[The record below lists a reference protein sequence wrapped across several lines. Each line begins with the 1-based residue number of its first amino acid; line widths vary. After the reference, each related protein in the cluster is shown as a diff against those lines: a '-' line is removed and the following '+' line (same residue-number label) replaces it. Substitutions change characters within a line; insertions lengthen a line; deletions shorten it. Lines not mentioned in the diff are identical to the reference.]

1 MFPDSLRGKGVWIRR
16 IAVCEGG
23 DPDAIVA
30 RALATGFSH
39 LFLKVAD
46 GAEPYNV
53 DPAAHFDA
61 AIELTDRLRSAGVA
75 VWGWHTLYGDKPRF
89 KGTFQKDYHLLEAA
103 CARQRL
109 EQLIPAGM
117 QGYAL
122 NPEGD
127 YQRIPGRSHKAT
139 AFMEALRAAPELERL
154 PIGLSARKFPAVHR
168 SFPWHAFRGQCDVDL
183 PPVFW
188 IGKRGQGPTQLEESL
203 HQFNE
208 LDPRLP
214 YAPVG
219 PGFCEEDWCPS
230 PEELA
235 AFLEKGLALGLPGAS
250 LWSWDD
256 LNAAGEEAAG
266 RDRRQYWQVLAG
278 FTRPISRPQE
288 ETFELDLEEDGTPVA
303 LLSIQEPEAE
313 LTLEVETETLIREPE
328 DGALQLGL
336 TTEMPG
342 QEPED
347 KPEPEGEILSS
358 FDLEMRDFREPTSL
372 EGEARDEPM
381 VAEAEVADLPTEAED
396 ETPAWQAMIDQIE
409 SEGGPESEAPAIAP
423 EDTEEPGFAGEPE
436 IEVIVDVEAGA
447 LLPEADED
455 EPALLQA
462 FHQAE
467 VSIEIGPTLPRPA
480 AEATVAPP
488 HPHSATVGRFFK
500 ALRTGKLAEALT
512 LYAPGFVHVN
522 RERVARDTVTVYEFY
537 QALLQR
543 LDGKTLAVLTVYGDR
558 NAVHVEWSAR
568 TTEAE
573 PIHGLDVFHLN
584 RLGRV
589 VYHHTD
595 FRFTSP

>member
-1 MFPDSLRGKGVWIRR
+1 VILAFPLPCAKLRRVFPDSLRGKGVWIRR
-16 IAVCEGG
+16 IAACEGG
-23 DPDAIVA
+23 DPEAIVA

-61 AIELTDRLRSAGVA
+61 ALELTDRLRSAGVA

-89 KGTFQKDYHLLEAA
+89 KGAFQEDYHLLEAA

-109 EQLIPAGM
+109 EQLVPAGM

-127 YQRIPGRSHKAT
+127 YQRIPGRLHKAT
-139 AFMEALRAAPELERL
+139 AFMEAVRAAPELERL
-154 PIGLSARKFPAVHR
+154 PIGLSARKFPAVHHG
-168 SFPWHAFRGQCDVDL
+168 FPWRAFRDQCDVDL

-203 HQFNE
+203 HQFNQ

-219 PGFCEEDWCPS
+219 PGFCEEDWCPA

-235 AFLEKGLALGLPGAS
+235 AFFEKGLALGLPGAS

-266 RDRRQYWQVLAG
+266 RDLRQYWQVLAG
-278 FTRPISRPQE
+278 LTRPSGQPQE
-288 ETFELDLEEDGTPVA
+288 EAFGLALEEDETPAA
-303 LLSIQEPEAE
+303 LFSTQEPEAE
-313 LTLEVETETLIREPE
+313 LTLEVEAETLIPEPD
-328 DGALQLGL
+328 DGALQLWL
-336 TTEMPG
+336 TAEARE
-342 QEPED
+342 EP
-347 KPEPEGEILSS
+347 
-358 FDLEMRDFREPTSL
+358 MAA
-372 EGEARDEPM
+372 EGEA
-381 VAEAEVADLPTEAED
+381 ADLPSEAED
-396 ETPAWQAMIDQIE
+396 ETLAWQAALDQLE
-409 SEGGPESEAPAIAP
+409 AEGAPESEAQAIAP
-423 EDTEEPGFAGEPE
+423 EDFEAPLFAGEPE
-436 IEVIVDVEAGA
+436 MEVMVEAGA
-447 LLPEADED
+447 MLPEADED
-455 EPALLQA
+455 EPALLRALQ
-462 FHQAE
+462 QAE
-467 VSIEIGPTLPRPA
+467 ASIEIGPTLRRPA

-512 LYAPGFVHVN
+512 LDAPGFVHVN
-522 RERVARDTVTVYEFY
+522 RERVARDTVAVYEFY

-543 LDGKTLAVLTVYGDR
+543 LDGKTLAVLAVYGDR
-558 NAVHVEWSAR
+558 NAVHAEWSAR
-568 TTEAE
+568 TTEGE
-573 PIHGLDVFHLN
+573 PIYGLDVFHLN
-584 RLGRV
+584 RVGRI